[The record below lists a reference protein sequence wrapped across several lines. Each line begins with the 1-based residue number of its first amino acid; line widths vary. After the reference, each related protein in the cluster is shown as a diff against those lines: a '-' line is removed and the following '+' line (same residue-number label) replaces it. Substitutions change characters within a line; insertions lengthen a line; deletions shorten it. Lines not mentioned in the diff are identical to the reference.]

1 VASVVSD
8 STLALLRRIK
18 EEAMLDT
25 VEIHRAGER
34 VDKPSGGYE
43 YLEGVTVET
52 SGMIVSLS
60 KTTAD
65 KLQADQLKP
74 GAYEQLEVPVD
85 TVIGSEDTVTVTS
98 ARHGTVTLY
107 SIEGVIPLE
116 TYSVSRVAIVT
127 PVG

>member
-1 VASVVSD
+1 VASVISD

-25 VEIHRAGER
+25 VHIHRAGSR

-43 YLEGVTVET
+43 YIGGETVVTV
-52 SGMIVSLS
+52 GMIGTLS
-60 KTTAD
+60 KTVAD
-65 KLQADQLKP
+65 RVQADQFKP

-85 TVIGSEDTVTVTS
+85 TQVGTEDTVSVTS
-98 ARHGTVTLY
+98 ARHGTVTRY
-107 SIEGVIPLE
+107 SIEGVIRLE
-116 TYSVSRVAIVT
+116 TYSVSRVLIVT